1 MIRLDHVDMVKSAS
15 AWGRKVIFSDFG
27 MFVGVRWAGLWMVSG
42 LLLSKQNR
50 NKKTPLF
57 ITKRGFFM
65 QNMLNLGADG
75 LLQQKTTLG
84 ASPVS

>member
-27 MFVGVRWAGLWMVSG
+27 IFVGVRWAGLWMVSG

-50 NKKTPLF
+50 NKKDPLL
-57 ITKRGFFM
+57 ITKRGFFYAKHVEPWSRWAAATEDYTGC
-65 QNMLNLGADG
+65 Q
-75 LLQQKTTLG
+75 
-84 ASPVS
+84 SR